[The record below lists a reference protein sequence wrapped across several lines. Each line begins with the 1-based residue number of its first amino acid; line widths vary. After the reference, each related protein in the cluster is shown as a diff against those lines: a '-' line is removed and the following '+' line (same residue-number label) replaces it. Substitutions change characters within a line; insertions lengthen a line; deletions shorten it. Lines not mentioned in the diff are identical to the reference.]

1 MKSENILW
9 QMLDIFRRHPH
20 FTRYESTQVALQI
33 LAWAKLSVNERLPS
47 DLQLTKKSKLTTFTE
62 LFNSF
67 KKLSEYPELGENKA
81 AFEDIAYLLH
91 RDFAWGVIV
100 DAIDFAL
107 DSAQNNLLNY
117 FDFPED
123 FYLSFL
129 SHGSPMPIEVIQVM
143 SALAGDLKEKTVY
156 CPYDPLCLIARE
168 VGKQGGIPSIET
180 PWVSPIPWLISIL
193 TDANIHTIVS
203 SDPLQRPEFLKEGNV
218 QKFDFTIAFP
228 LFGQKIDIEVIER
241 DLFNRFKERTSS
253 GSVLTLRHIIAQTEG
268 KAIVAI
274 PGNILFS
281 RGAEH
286 SLREDLLN
294 QEMIEAVISM
304 PPALLPF
311 TAIPFSILIL
321 NTRDKVSTVRFVD
334 GAAEQFSIRDGRN
347 RSKLVNWKLLIE
359 IFHKSN
365 DEAIVA
371 NIPTIHILENDANLE
386 VSRYLLPPAQKVIR
400 HLLSRNE
407 TCKLSELVT
416 FLRPSKPLPKNETEG
431 IPALEVGVS
440 DFPNYG
446 YLTTPKR
453 QVLLSPKVFNSQEK
467 KSFLCPGD
475 IIISVKGSAGKLA
488 IIPDNVPPVGPNAWV
503 VNQSSLIMRP
513 QGSID
518 PRVLFMYFCS
528 DVGETLIKGI
538 ISGATVPLIQLQHL
552 KDVEIIVPDAAKAES
567 IINTFKEQVQ
577 IQDQINKLQEEL
589 QHLSKAHWNI
599 SSSTRG

>member
-1 MKSENILW
+1 
-9 QMLDIFRRHPH
+9 MLDIFRRNHH
-20 FTRYESTQVALQI
+20 FTTDEYTQVALQI
-33 LAWAKLSVNERLPS
+33 LAWAKLSVNERLPF
-47 DLQLTKKSKLTTFTE
+47 DLQLTKKSKLTTSTE

-67 KKLSEYPELGENKA
+67 KRLSEYKELGENKA
-81 AFEDIAYLLH
+81 AFENIAYLH
-91 RDFAWGVIV
+91 RDISPGVINE
-100 DAIDFAL
+100 AIYFAV
-107 DSAQNNLLNY
+107 DSAQKNLLNS
-117 FDFPED
+117 FEFPED

-129 SHGSPMPIEVIQVM
+129 SHGSPIPIEVIKVM
-143 SALAGDLKEKTVY
+143 SALAGNLKGKRVY
-156 CPYDPLCLIARE
+156 CPYDSLCLIARQ
-168 VGKQGGIPSIET
+168 VSKQDGIPLVET

-203 SDPLQRPEFLKEGNV
+203 SDPLQRPAFLEEGNL

-228 LFGQKIDIEVIER
+228 LFGQKIDIEVVER
-241 DLFNRFKERTSS
+241 DLFNRFKETTSS
-253 GSVLTLRHIIAQTEG
+253 GSVLTLRHIIGQTEG

-274 PGNILFS
+274 PGRILFS

-286 SLREDLLN
+286 SLREYLLH

-311 TAIPFSILIL
+311 TPIPFSILIL

-334 GAAEQFSIRDGRN
+334 GAAEQFSTRDGRN
-347 RSKLVNWKLLIE
+347 RSKLVNWELLIE
-359 IFHKSN
+359 TFHKSN

-407 TCKLSELVT
+407 THKLSEVVT

-431 IPALEVGVS
+431 IPALEVGLS

-446 YLTTPKR
+446 YLPTPER
-453 QVLLSPKVFNSQEK
+453 QVLLSPKVFKSKEEE
-467 KSFLCPGD
+467 SFLCPGD

-513 QGSID
+513 QGSLVD
-518 PRVLFMYFCS
+518 ARVLFMYLCS
-528 DVGETLIKGI
+528 DVGETLLKGI
-538 ISGATVPLIQLQHL
+538 ISGATVPLIQLQQL
-552 KDVEIIVPDAAKAES
+552 KDVRIIVPDATEAAN
-567 IINTFKEQVQ
+567 IINTFEEQVQ
-577 IQDQINKLQEEL
+577 IQAQINKLQEKL
-589 QHLSKAHWNI
+589 QHLSKTHWNI
-599 SSSTRG
+599 PLSTGG